1 MLIFQAHFG
10 RTFFDFSAGCRSISL
25 GKLAKHWAAQDAQ
38 FHQLY
43 DPTDQLLYWTGFT
56 LAFFGF
62 LRVGEL
68 VPDCTN
74 PAEPPLSLTDVQA
87 SEAEILLRIVGSTT
101 DPFRRGNTLHL
112 YATGE
117 NICPARAVS
126 RYLADRPTSRPN
138 AAFLLHRSGEALTRR
153 QFIDSLQKC
162 LIAAGVPTAEL
173 YTAHSFRIGAATTAA
188 LNGVPEWLI
197 QACGRWSSD
206 CFRLYTRALPAQLRQ
221 VAHALS
227 SQ

>member
-1 MLIFQAHFG
+1 MGI
-10 RTFFDFSAGCRSISL
+10 
-25 GKLAKHWAAQDAQ
+25 LAKHWAVHDAK

-43 DPTDQLLYWTGFT
+43 DPTDQLLYGTAFT
-56 LAFFGF
+56 LVFFGF
-62 LRVGEL
+62 LRVREL
-68 VPDCTN
+68 VLDCTN

-87 SEAEILLRIVGSTT
+87 SGAEILLRVVGSTT

-112 YATGE
+112 YAIGG

-126 RYLADRPTSRPN
+126 RYLAYRPTSRPN
-138 AAFLLHRSGEALTRR
+138 ATFLLHRSGEALTLR
-153 QFIDSLQKC
+153 QFTDSLQKC
-162 LIAAGVPTAEL
+162 LIAAGVPTAER
-173 YTAHSFRIGAATTAA
+173 YTAHCFRIGAATTAA

-197 QACGRWSSD
+197 KACGRWSSD

-221 VAHALS
+221 VAHTLS